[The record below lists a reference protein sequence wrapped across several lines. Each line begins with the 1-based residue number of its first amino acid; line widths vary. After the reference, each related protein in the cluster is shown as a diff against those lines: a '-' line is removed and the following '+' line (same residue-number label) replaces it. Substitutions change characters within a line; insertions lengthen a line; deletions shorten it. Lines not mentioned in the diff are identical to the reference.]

1 MKKLLQFCSLSLTIV
16 MFASLCACNPQGEPY
31 PSDEIMTST
40 PTQTSEPMVSIP
52 EETKLPTEVPV
63 DSTEPYIIHDENFEV
78 YNEGDQLYHYI
89 GQDQTVTVKDIGLEI
104 HLPEEWVGQVEVI
117 RNACPERTEIYIANV
132 QLMQAYAE
140 MNHDEIQESY
150 GWLDWILRILA
161 IRKDDTA
168 TIEEFDQSE
177 YKICL
182 GESEKYRIYFS
193 CTDMHYMDC
202 ETFLPCRTN
211 MIHNQGQEYY
221 DNLVG
226 DLTCTVEQAKE
237 ILKVI

>member
-1 MKKLLQFCSLSLTIV
+1 MGKSLKLCFLLFSVAIL
-16 MFASLCACNPQGEPY
+16 ASLCACNPQTEPQ
-31 PSDEIMTST
+31 PPLEMTAST
-40 PTQTSEPMVSIP
+40 PTQTSESMVSIP
-52 EETKLPTEVPV
+52 EKTNFPTEVPV
-63 DSTEPYIIHDENFEV
+63 DRTEPYIIDDENFEV
-78 YNEGDQLYHYI
+78 YNEDDQLYHYI
-89 GQDQTVTVKDIGLEI
+89 GQNQTVTVKDIGLEI
-104 HLPEEWVGQVEVI
+104 HLPEEWIGQVEVI

-168 TIEEFDQSE
+168 TIEEFVQSE

-202 ETFLPCRTN
+202 ETFLTCRTN
-211 MIHNQGQEYY
+211 MIHNQGQKYY